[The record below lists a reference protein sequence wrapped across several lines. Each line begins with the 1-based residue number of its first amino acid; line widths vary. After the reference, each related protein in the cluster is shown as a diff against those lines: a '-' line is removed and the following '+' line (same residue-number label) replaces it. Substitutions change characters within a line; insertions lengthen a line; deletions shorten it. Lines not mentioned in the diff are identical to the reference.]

1 MVDNQN
7 GAAAVAAQVVIPEMP
22 ASIKNRIEEMGCSNV
37 VLVIQKRLTKS
48 DTRGQYIESPYQKDK

>member
-22 ASIKNRIEEMGCSNV
+22 ASFKNRIEEMGCSNV

-48 DTRGQYIESPYQKDK
+48 DTRGQYIE